1 MFQLWMKACVLNN
14 FHISLQLD
22 PILIYLWISFYY
34 HLQHPL
40 IQHVCE
46 SDHGSHRQGH
56 LEPSSKSA
64 RRRRSHLSLCHS
76 QCRNGLVETE
86 CRAALVAE
94 HGKCYEL
101 DLIILTTRRDKLG
114 KKNCATQQTSN
125 HISNCISLCH
135 WTWPYSDG
143 DSCLP
148 GKYTA
153 EATLWA
159 AVSWL
164 SVARPASWVCMIPE
178 MPISMVRSQR
188 AYMVYILHYNVR

>member
-14 FHISLQLD
+14 FYISLQLD

-76 QCRNGLVETE
+76 QCRNGLVEIE
-86 CRAALVAE
+86 CRSALVAE

-114 KKNCATQQTSN
+114 KKTVPPSKHPITFEIVSVSVIELDPIATATAA
-125 HISNCISLCH
+125 SLV
-135 WTWPYSDG
+135 Y
-143 DSCLP
+143 
-148 GKYTA
+148 
-153 EATLWA
+153 
-159 AVSWL
+159 
-164 SVARPASWVCMIPE
+164 PASTRRRPRCE
-178 MPISMVRSQR
+178 LLCRD
-188 AYMVYILHYNVR
+188 